1 MRRVS
6 LSRTLNA
13 VVFLLC
19 DEDFPLEVSVTNLH
33 HTTGGFFKSRVSQYP
48 VVVPVIELD
57 VAKSPNFLSFSSSLT
72 QGISGVGLF
81 DLLWK

>member
-19 DEDFPLEVSVTNLH
+19 SEDSPSEVPVANLH
-33 HTTGGFFKSRVSQYP
+33 HTTGGFFNP

-57 VAKSPNFLSFSSSLT
+57 VAKSPNFLSFSKSLI
-72 QGISGVGLF
+72 QGITGVGLF